1 MPHSV
6 SKERLAHAKQ
16 FARSLEE
23 KTASYV
29 SQVEGG
35 PFVRGVL
42 DGTFPIEGIRF
53 VHRNHYHLIMN
64 DMGNLNLYVAKARD
78 EDEMLFF
85 HFMAAEEKNHLRSL
99 YLLAE
104 GLGIRPEALRA
115 SEPNSACLLRTN
127 YFSRLA
133 QYGTPGEIALAILL
147 NFPVWAAGAKNE
159 ALGLRRHYGMGRTLP
174 GPEKR
179 RDTDILDRFAS
190 ATKGFREQALRI
202 IARDLTDVE
211 TERKMARVGMWSV
224 QFEAMVWEN
233 YYKEG
238 LKAVAPRARAG
249 SGGSTRPIPPD
260 ERLERTE
267 RLVSE
272 LEKQLS
278 RHVDEVTK
286 GPFVRAVQKGT
297 FPLEG
302 LRFFVEQTYHLV
314 MNDMGNLSIYVS
326 RARNEREVDY
336 FLFMTVAEKLMLD
349 SLYLL
354 VDAVGIDR
362 HDLRSRTSPDI
373 NISHRTNFFSRLAL
387 YNLPGEIALAILLNF
402 PVWAGGARRVSAG
415 MKKNYGLGRT
425 VKTRD
430 GELLDTDVLD
440 RFSKATKGARDMA
453 IRVISADLTDA
464 DSELRMK
471 RIGRLAVE
479 YEAMVWANYY
489 TEGMRRA
496 GKDSPASREGDR

>member
-1 MPHSV
+1 MAHTV
-6 SKERLAHAKQ
+6 SRERLAHAKE
-16 FARSLEE
+16 FVRSLEE
-23 KTASYV
+23 RTAAYV
-29 SQVEGG
+29 RQVEGG
-35 PFVRGVL
+35 PFVGGVL
-42 DGTFPIEGIRF
+42 DGTFPLEGIRL

-99 YLLAE
+99 FLLAQ
-104 GLGIRPEALRA
+104 GLGIKRGALRR

-133 QYGTPGEIALAILL
+133 EYGTPGEIALAILL

-159 ALGLRRHYGMGRTLP
+159 AIGLRRHYGLGNEVP
-174 GPEKR
+174 GEEGR

-190 ATKGFREQALRI
+190 ATKGFKDQALRI
-202 IARDLTDVE
+202 IARDLVDSDA
-211 TERKMARVGMWSV
+211 ERKMAQVGMWSV
-224 QFEAMVWEN
+224 QYEAMVWES
-233 YYKEG
+233 YYREG
-238 LKAVAPRARAG
+238 LKAVAPTLAKVVDAV
-249 SGGSTRPIPPD
+249 PAVIPPAKRLQRT
-260 ERLERTE
+260 EMLVSRLERE
-267 RLVSE
+267 
-272 LEKQLS
+272 LS
-278 RHVDEVTK
+278 RHVEAVTQ
-286 GPFVRAVQKGT
+286 GPFVRSIEEGT
-297 FPLEG
+297 FPIEG

-326 RARNEREVDY
+326 KARNESEVDY

-362 HDLRSRTSPDI
+362 AELRRKTSPDI
-373 NISHRTNFFSRLAL
+373 NIAHRTNYFTRLAL

-402 PVWAGGARRVSAG
+402 PVWAGGARKVSAG
-415 MKKNYGLGRT
+415 MKKHYGLGKR
-425 VKTRD
+425 VKTPA

-453 IRVISADLTDA
+453 VKVISADLTDEE
-464 DSELRMK
+464 SERRMS

-479 YEAMVWANYY
+479 YEAMVWANYH
-489 TEGMRRA
+489 TQGMKRA
-496 GKDSPASREGDR
+496 GQRA